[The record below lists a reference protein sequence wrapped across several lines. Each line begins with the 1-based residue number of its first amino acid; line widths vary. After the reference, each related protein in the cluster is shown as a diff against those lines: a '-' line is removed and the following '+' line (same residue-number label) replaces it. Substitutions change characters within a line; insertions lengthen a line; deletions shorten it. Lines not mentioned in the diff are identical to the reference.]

1 MEKIVNL
8 FNNIPTFDLIYIII
22 TILTVIKCT
31 KRGFVLSILSAAR
44 WLLAYVITLFL
55 FPKLKP
61 YLKDTISNEYV
72 LDVLLG
78 VSLFVVI
85 VFIILMINKG
95 ISKAVTYSG
104 MGNLDRIFGF
114 FFGFLK
120 GYIIAVCIF
129 ATFNIVYNFKNWPL
143 NLKKSFSFEWV
154 EKGNNYL
161 IKEFPKEK
169 QYKDAKDKVQE
180 LESKTERRMWS
191 FWNQQHA

>member
-22 TILTVIKCT
+22 TILTIIRCT
-31 KRGFVLSILSAAR
+31 KRGFVLSILSLAR

-61 YLKDTISNEYV
+61 YFKDTLSNEYI

-104 MGNLDRIFGF
+104 MGNLDKIFGF

-120 GYIIAVCIF
+120 GYIIAVCVF
-129 ATFNIVYNFKNWPL
+129 ATVNIIYNFKNWPL
-143 NLKKSFSFEWV
+143 DLKKSFSFQWV

-161 IKEFPKEK
+161 IKEFPNEK

-180 LESKTERRMWS
+180 L
-191 FWNQQHA
+191 

>member
-1 MEKIVNL
+1 MDKIVNL

-22 TILTVIKCT
+22 TILTIIRCT
-31 KRGFVLSILSAAR
+31 KRGFVLSILSLAR

-61 YLKDTISNEYV
+61 YFKDTLSNEYI

-104 MGNLDRIFGF
+104 MGNLDKIFGF

-120 GYIIAVCIF
+120 GYIIAVCVF
-129 ATFNIVYNFKNWPL
+129 ATVNSIYNFKNWPL
-143 NLKKSFSFEWV
+143 DLKKSFSFQWV

-161 IKEFPKEK
+161 IKEFPNEK

-180 LESKTERRMWS
+180 L
-191 FWNQQHA
+191 

>member
-8 FNNIPTFDLIYIII
+8 FNNIPTFDLIYIVI

-31 KRGFVLSILSAAR
+31 KRGFVLSILSLAR
-44 WLLAYVITLFL
+44 WLLAYVVTLFL
-55 FPKLKP
+55 FPKFKP
-61 YLKDTISNEYV
+61 YLKDAVSNEYV
-72 LDVLLG
+72 LDILLG

-120 GYIIAVCIF
+120 GYVIAVCVF
-129 ATFNIVYNFKNWPL
+129 ATVNIIYNYKNWPL
-143 NLKKSFSFEWV
+143 DLKKSFSFQWV

-161 IKEFPKEK
+161 IKEFPNEK

-180 LESKTERRMWS
+180 L
-191 FWNQQHA
+191 

>member
-1 MEKIVNL
+1 
-8 FNNIPTFDLIYIII
+8 
-22 TILTVIKCT
+22 
-31 KRGFVLSILSAAR
+31 
-44 WLLAYVITLFL
+44 
-55 FPKLKP
+55 
-61 YLKDTISNEYV
+61 
-72 LDVLLG
+72 
-78 VSLFVVI
+78 
-85 VFIILMINKG
+85 MINKG

-143 NLKKSFSFEWV
+143 DLKKSFSFEWV

-161 IKEFPKEK
+161 IKEFPNEK

-180 LESKTERRMWS
+180 L
-191 FWNQQHA
+191 

>member
-1 MEKIVNL
+1 MDKIVNL

-22 TILTVIKCT
+22 TILTIISCT
-31 KRGFVLSILSAAR
+31 KRGFVLSILSLAR

-61 YLKDTISNEYV
+61 YFKDTLSNEYI

-95 ISKAVTYSG
+95 ISKAITYSG
-104 MGNLDRIFGF
+104 MGNLDKIFGF

-120 GYIIAVCIF
+120 GYIIAVCVF
-129 ATFNIVYNFKNWPL
+129 ATVNIIYNFKNWPL
-143 NLKKSFSFEWV
+143 DLKKSFSFQWV

-161 IKEFPKEK
+161 IKEFPNEK

-180 LESKTERRMWS
+180 L
-191 FWNQQHA
+191 

>member
-1 MEKIVNL
+1 MEKIVDL

-22 TILTVIKCT
+22 TILTIISCT
-31 KRGFVLSILSAAR
+31 KRGFVLSILSLAR

-61 YLKDTISNEYV
+61 YFKDTLSNEYI

-104 MGNLDRIFGF
+104 MGNLDKIFGF

-120 GYIIAVCIF
+120 GYIIAVCVF
-129 ATFNIVYNFKNWPL
+129 ATVNIIYNFKNWPL
-143 NLKKSFSFEWV
+143 DLKKSFSFQWV

-161 IKEFPKEK
+161 IKEFPNEK

-180 LESKTERRMWS
+180 L
-191 FWNQQHA
+191 